1 MILSLTLDEE
11 NSERLMLKYYVF
23 LLKAG
28 ISDPVATVRQYRGFV
43 DSYLQT
49 VEDIE
54 KNEWRFKPKIVDAG
68 TVNSPAVRY
77 GIAGEFFVINIFNY
91 TYGLAHINNGIILC
105 VDDIILMQIE
115 ITAVICIYWLWR
127 LIDVYN
133 IPHN

>member
-1 MILSLTLDEE
+1 
-11 NSERLMLKYYVF
+11 MLKYYVF

-28 ISDPVATVRQYRGFV
+28 ISDPVAAVRQYRGFV

-49 VEDIE
+49 VEGIK
-54 KNEWRFKPKIVDAG
+54 KNEWRFKLKTVDAG

-77 GIAGEFFVINIFNY
+77 GIAREFFVINIFNY
-91 TYGLAHINNGIILC
+91 AYIGLAHINNGIILC

-115 ITAVICIYWLWR
+115 ITAVIYIYWLWR